1 MDNIKLDKEFQGLIP
16 PLSSEE
22 FIGLEDS
29 IQKEGCRDSLI
40 VWNDILVDGHNR
52 KLICDKYKLP
62 YKTKESEFK
71 DRNEVILWIIDNQL
85 NRRNLTPFART
96 ELNLKKESLISSGQG
111 TRTDLS
117 KDLPKFNARDDKVY
131 QDIRREEKKEKI
143 KLNPV
148 KIPKGKI
155 RDIESEW
162 RKNEI

>member
-1 MDNIKLDKEFQGLIP
+1 MLRKISLKQGKVC
-16 PLSSEE
+16 
-22 FIGLEDS
+22 
-29 IQKEGCRDSLI
+29 QY
-40 VWNDILVDGHNR
+40 W
-52 KLICDKYKLP
+52 
-62 YKTKESEFK
+62 
-71 DRNEVILWIIDNQL
+71 Q
-85 NRRNLTPFART
+85 
-96 ELNLKKESLISSGQG
+96 
-111 TRTDLS
+111 DLS